1 MHKTKSTIAVFI
13 DASNVHYAR
22 HFIWGGLNFSSL
34 KEFFLRKYDGDSI
47 AVFYYSAYPQDGT
60 RSSEKCDSIHKF
72 FVLLQKRFGFI
83 VRKKPLKTIK
93 KEKGWM
99 MEKWNLDVE
108 MTIDIIKH
116 LREYDIFILF
126 TGDSD
131 FMPVVTEILSEG
143 KRVYIYSTK
152 KAVSIELTTGASGY
166 EDIIKHPEL
175 ISVNTR
181 EKPHK

>member
-1 MHKTKSTIAVFI
+1 
-13 DASNVHYAR
+13 
-22 HFIWGGLNFSSL
+22 
-34 KEFFLRKYDGDSI
+34 
-47 AVFYYSAYPQDGT
+47 
-60 RSSEKCDSIHKF
+60 
-72 FVLLQKRFGFI
+72 
-83 VRKKPLKTIK
+83 
-93 KEKGWM
+93 
-99 MEKWNLDVE
+99 